1 MKLLGSTTSPFVRR
15 LRTYLEGKDYQFV
28 NLDIFAEADR
38 KYLTENNPALK
49 VPALIDN
56 EQCIY
61 DSRVIFRYLA
71 EKYNEQPLSWQQE
84 NLLTLIDSVN
94 DSLVSTLILKRSNI
108 DTMQDALFFNLQR
121 ERIDT
126 VLKVLDDEAA
136 KGSFTQW
143 HYPSICLWCLLD
155 WAQFRELTDWR
166 HYSHLS
172 QFFELNASRTILAE
186 TDPRI

>member
-15 LRTYLEGKDYQFV
+15 LRIYLNGKDYQFV

-56 EQCIY
+56 DQCIY

-71 EKYNEQPLSWQQE
+71 QKFHAQPLTWQQE

-94 DSLVSTLILKRSNI
+94 DSLVSTLILKRSEI
-108 DTMQDALFFNLQR
+108 DTLQDALFFNLQR
-121 ERIDT
+121 ERTET

-136 KGSFTQW
+136 KGSFEQW
-143 HYPSICLWCLLD
+143 HYPAICLWCLLD
-155 WAQFRELTDWR
+155 WSEFRELASWR
-166 HYSHLS
+166 HFTHLS
-172 QFFELNASRTILAE
+172 KFFELNASRIELTE